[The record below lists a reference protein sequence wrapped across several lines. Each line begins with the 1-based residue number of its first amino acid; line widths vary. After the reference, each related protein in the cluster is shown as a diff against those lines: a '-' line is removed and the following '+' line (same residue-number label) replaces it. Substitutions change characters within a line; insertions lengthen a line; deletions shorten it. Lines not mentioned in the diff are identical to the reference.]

1 MCEETSLF
9 CGFVEPVVEFVISD
23 LAVAVFIESGESFF
37 KGSFVECLV
46 ASDFT
51 VELSCNF
58 VDFVLFEIA
67 RLVFV
72 EGGEEFLDNFLEFCS
87 SD

>member
-1 MCEETSLF
+1 MSEESSLF
-9 CGFVEPVVEFVISD
+9 CGLVEPVVEFVICD
-23 LAVAVFIESGESFF
+23 LAVAVFIESGESLF
-37 KGSFVECLV
+37 KGGFVESLV